1 EEDKVQRV
9 TIEQSHLKPG
19 DVFPVIAEY
28 TLQLEDIGSPTEGE
42 RKQMLEELRERADAV
57 AQKICATL
65 PGSPSPQVVTSD
77 PPHVNEISGS
87 GWHMK
92 VKFNMKCGS

>member
-1 EEDKVQRV
+1 
-9 TIEQSHLKPG
+9 
-19 DVFPVIAEY
+19 
-28 TLQLEDIGSPTEGE
+28 
-42 RKQMLEELRERADAV
+42 LEELREQADAV

-65 PGSPSPQVVTSD
+65 PGDPSPQIVSSD

-92 VKFNMKCGS
+92 IKFTVKCSA